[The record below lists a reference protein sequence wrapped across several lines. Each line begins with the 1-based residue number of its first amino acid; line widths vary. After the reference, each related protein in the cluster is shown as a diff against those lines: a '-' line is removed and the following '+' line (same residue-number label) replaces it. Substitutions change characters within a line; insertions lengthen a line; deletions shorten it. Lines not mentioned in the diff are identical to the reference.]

1 MLRIMKIMKRFAAF
15 LLVMAIAVPSIKAD
29 KLYIHF
35 TTGEQMEL
43 DFVDKP
49 TISFNSRNALKI
61 KSETMSMKVKAFNTV
76 TKITFDSQ
84 SGVSDVMASD
94 KLISPDRGN
103 QVAFLGFKVGTQ
115 ITVTAINGTV
125 CRSASIDDESR
136 YELSL
141 DGLPKGVYVITA
153 DKEVCK
159 LVVE

>member
-1 MLRIMKIMKRFAAF
+1 MKHFAAL
-15 LLVMAIAVPSIKAD
+15 LLVMAMSIPCLKAE

-43 DFVDKP
+43 DFVDRP

-84 SGVSDVMASD
+84 AGVIDAVAAD
-94 KLISPDRGN
+94 RLIDAERGN
-103 QVAFLGFKVGTQ
+103 KVAFLGFKVGTQ
-115 ITVTAINGTV
+115 IMVSAINGTV
-125 CRSASIDDESR
+125 CRSASVDDENR
-136 YELSL
+136 FELSL
-141 DGLPKGVYVITA
+141 DGLSKGVYVITA

>member
-1 MLRIMKIMKRFAAF
+1 MKFMKRFTAL
-15 LLVMAIAVPSIKAD
+15 LLVIAIAVPCMKAD

-43 DFVDKP
+43 DFADRP

-76 TKITFDSQ
+76 AKITFDDQ
-84 SGVSDVMASD
+84 AAVSDAVAAD
-94 KLISPDRGN
+94 KLINAERGN
-103 QVAFLGFKVGTQ
+103 KVAFLGFKPGTQ
-115 ITVTAINGTV
+115 IMVTAVNGTV
-125 CRSASIDDESR
+125 CRSAYVDDESR
-136 YELSL
+136 FVLSL
-141 DGLPKGVYVITA
+141 DGLSKGVYVITA